1 MTQQIMKINSNKKV
15 EASDSDGPR
24 KAIPTKISIFYKPNT
39 ARFFS
44 SLVLVLSI
52 LTTPIQAHAGFFS
65 FVEDLFGNTTFALD
79 EVSNDMI
86 HNSQNIP
93 LMESSLTTEL
103 KPGSDDA
110 DVTIVGDQAL
120 ESVTGPMGTDA
131 DLNGYSGSDSRIN
144 IYIVKKGDTIDSIAK
159 ENKVSKASILYANSD
174 IESNKLTQEGTV
186 LVIIPL
192 EGASYVVKKGDTLG
206 GISNRYGIS
215 VSDILEYN
223 LMDKGD
229 SLKVGQTLI
238 LVGVKSTTVTK
249 VDKPKTTSKK
259 PTTKSASPDQMV
271 QSGKVPGGYIWPFPA
286 GIGRVSQG
294 MHDGQAY
301 DFAAPKGT
309 PIYAIQDGVVL
320 TTDSSGYNGGY
331 GLYVVVNF
339 NDGKQAIF
347 AHMSKVASHAGQV
360 VKKGDVIGYVG
371 STGRSTG
378 PHVHIE
384 FKGGSTIPYRG
395 LPKNATS
402 YSIKD

>member
-1 MTQQIMKINSNKKV
+1 MKINSNTKKDMSLPESPGSAV
-15 EASDSDGPR
+15 
-24 KAIPTKISIFYKPNT
+24 PTEITSSNKPNMSK
-39 ARFFS
+39 AFS
-44 SLVLVLSI
+44 TMVLILAVWVL
-52 LTTPIQAHAGFFS
+52 PFQAHAGLFS
-65 FVEDLFGNTTFALD
+65 FIGGLFGSQTFALD
-79 EVSNDMI
+79 EVSNDTV

-93 LMESSLTTEL
+93 LMESSLTTDL

-110 DVTIVGDQAL
+110 DVTIIGDEAL

-144 IYIVKKGDTIDSIAK
+144 IYIVKAGDTLESIAK
-159 ENKVSKASILYANSD
+159 ANNVSKASILYANSD
-174 IESNKLTQEGTV
+174 ISQSKLTEEGTV

-206 GISNRYGIS
+206 GISNKYGIS
-215 VSDILEYN
+215 TSDILEYN

-238 LVGVKSTTVTK
+238 LVGVKSTTITK
-249 VDKPKTTSKK
+249 VEKPKTSVKTSTK
-259 PTTKSASPDQMV
+259 KSATPNQMV
-271 QSGKVPGGYIWPFPA
+271 HSGKVSGGYIWPFPA
-286 GIGRVSQG
+286 GTGRISQG
-294 MHDGQAY
+294 QHDGQAY

-347 AHMSKVASHAGQV
+347 AHMSVVASHAGQT

-384 FKGGSTIPYRG
+384 FKGGSINPYLG
-395 LPKNATS
+395 LAKNSTS